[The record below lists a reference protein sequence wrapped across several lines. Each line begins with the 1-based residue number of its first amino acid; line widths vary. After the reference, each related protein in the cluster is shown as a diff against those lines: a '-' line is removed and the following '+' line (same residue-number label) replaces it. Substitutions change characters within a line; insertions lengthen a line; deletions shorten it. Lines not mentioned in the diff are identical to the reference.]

1 MDACMRICMHT
12 YLLADCGGAVGCGWQ
27 FLMEKI
33 LRQKIQGDAYWK
45 EFCFALTAET
55 VVDRAMEL
63 DHIGG
68 TFGGSRKPTA
78 FIQLVLKVS
87 LLLCFLH
94 TAATS

>member
-1 MDACMRICMHT
+1 MANQTDP
-12 YLLADCGGAVGCGWQ
+12 LAKSVHGTNPQ

-45 EFCFALTAET
+45 EFCFALSAET

-78 FIQLVLKVS
+78 FIQLVLK
-87 LLLCFLH
+87 LLQIH
-94 TAATS
+94 S